1 MIAVADLFE
10 AEGRLFRQSILRLGW
25 CLGCICIALLLSL
38 AGLGL
43 WLWGLYVLLTGLL
56 GTSGAAWAT
65 GTLAI
70 ILAGGLTWMARG
82 FSH

>member
-1 MIAVADLFE
+1 M
-10 AEGRLFRQSILRLGW
+10 LRLGW
-25 CLGCICIALLLSL
+25 SLGCICIALLLSL

-56 GTSGAAWAT
+56 GMSGAAWAT

-70 ILAGGLTWMARG
+70 ILAGGLAWMARG